1 MFNLTNALLGAI
13 LVFVICIYRSLSHF
27 KRELFRM
34 TLGAIKNYAE
44 IEKCRSEWRQY
55 MANLSHFNSLAIR
68 HTLNA
73 LRPYVISIMDN
84 AVQREDFKEA
94 QTCKEMLKQMDELIQ
109 KPL

>member
-1 MFNLTNALLGAI
+1 
-13 LVFVICIYRSLSHF
+13 
-27 KRELFRM
+27 
-34 TLGAIKNYAE
+34 
-44 IEKCRSEWRQY
+44 
-55 MANLSHFNSLAIR
+55 MANLSHFNSLALR